1 MKVHN
6 RRHFYNFKIIPQAL
20 SRLVDKKDK
29 EEKLNSMMHQLYVPQ
44 PRTYMSFTPYDQ
56 NVQQILHHSMKK
68 EAINIIQ
75 IRIIERPF
83 ITNFVF
89 K

>member
-44 PRTYMSFTPYDQ
+44 PRTYMSFTT
-56 NVQQILHHSMKK
+56 
-68 EAINIIQ
+68 E
-75 IRIIERPF
+75 
-83 ITNFVF
+83 
-89 K
+89 